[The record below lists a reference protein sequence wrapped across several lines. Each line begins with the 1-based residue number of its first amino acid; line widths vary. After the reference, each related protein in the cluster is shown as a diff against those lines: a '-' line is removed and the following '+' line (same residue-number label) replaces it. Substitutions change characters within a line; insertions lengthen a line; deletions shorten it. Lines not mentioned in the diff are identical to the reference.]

1 MVRTKADNC
10 ARKAVAAKAPR
21 KNLGVSNN
29 TAMKAGSSMKSPA
42 GKKGKYRGG
51 NPVCPRPTPEW
62 QKEITNFMIRSPRSA
77 TKQKENVDPEDG
89 ETSVEAGCSS
99 KEDRTAVAQDSN
111 NSSRVEDD
119 TVPDIEETVDDDNET
134 DMEACSL
141 GASSSKAKF
150 KKNNCISDSEDD
162 D

>member
-21 KNLGVSNN
+21 KNLGASS
-29 TAMKAGSSMKSPA
+29 TAMKAGNSMKSPA
-42 GKKGKYRGG
+42 GKKGKYGGG

-62 QKEITNFMIRSPRSA
+62 QKEITNFMIRSPRST
-77 TKQKENVDPEDG
+77 TKQKENVNPDDE
-89 ETSVEAGCSS
+89 ETTGAGCS
-99 KEDRTAVAQDSN
+99 KEDRTEEAQSSS
-111 NSSRVEDD
+111 SSRTEEISQGMEEENEDED
-119 TVPDIEETVDDDNET
+119 VNEEEEETE
-134 DMEACSL
+134 E
-141 GASSSKAKF
+141 SSSATSSKRKF